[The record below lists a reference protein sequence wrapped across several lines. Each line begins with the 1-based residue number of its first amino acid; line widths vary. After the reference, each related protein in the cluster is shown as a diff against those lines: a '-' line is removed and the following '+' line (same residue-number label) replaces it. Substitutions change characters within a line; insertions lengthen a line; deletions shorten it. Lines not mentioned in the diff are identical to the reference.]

1 MPLTITNKAAIDAAF
16 TSKTPRPIR
25 EVMLELYPDAV
36 EDRNGRFHA
45 PHDGYIDPVMEREY
59 RGGEYLP
66 MEEDEENLR
75 VYGRTKKIPRGVD
88 LNGEHHSWDG
98 TFAQNRAV
106 WIELIR
112 QSREY
117 EAANC
122 KHVGQVGEKLVCNV
136 FMEYVHTY
144 EGMYGTVFINIIK
157 DADGNIIIY
166 KGNKKLANRGER
178 FELTA
183 KVKEHSEREGVKQTV
198 VWRPKAKLLP

>member
-25 EVMLELYPDAV
+25 EVMLELYPEAV

-88 LNGEHHSWDG
+88 LSGEHHFWDG
-98 TFAQNRAV
+98 TMAQNRAV

-117 EAANC
+117 DAAHC
-122 KHVGQVGEKLVCNV
+122 KHVGVVGQKLVLNV

-144 EGMYGTVFINIIK
+144 EGFYGTVFINIIK
-157 DADGNIIIY
+157 DAEGNVIIY
-166 KGNKKLANRGER
+166 KGTKALAKRGER

-183 KVKEHSEREGVKQTV
+183 KVKEHGEREGVKQTV